1 MNLEEKHAQI
11 QAILKKEKKD
21 KPTLIQE
28 RTYDAI
34 LNGASLVGLAK
45 TGTGKT
51 LAYALPSIE
60 RLEAGQKNGLVIL
73 APTTELAV
81 QIRNVVQPFAKA
93 LDLKALALVGA
104 GNRQRQEEK
113 LKKGHAEIIV
123 ATPGRF
129 FDFFSS
135 GRIKLGQIQT
145 LVIDEADDI
154 LEFAK
159 LELLSS
165 LGQNLPSTSQILL
178 FGATESKITKDA
190 ESLFGRNFLL
200 VDVRPDQGSQTAH
213 YFLQVDNDHK
223 LEYLQRLVKVDGF
236 RGILFFDSNE
246 AMLHFAR
253 IFGHSKTQFALLATN
268 FSKDKRQKAIQDLVK
283 GKVKLLLATA
293 LAARGLDIPN
303 RTYVVNYELP
313 NDENTYLHRAGRTG
327 RMSKKGYVVTL
338 GNDHDLRKLKKQLG
352 EQVEVSR
359 VYFAGYKL
367 STDKPEK
374 KEKAEKDNND
384 LNSAVDRADNGRSS
398 AKKGKKQEQK
408 GKKAKHKKR
417 KNKNK
422 GYHPHYLK
430 KEKASE

>member
-1 MNLEEKHAQI
+1 MNLEGKHAQI

-283 GKVKLLLATA
+283 GKVKLLLATD
-293 LAARGLDIPN
+293 LAARGLDIPKL
-303 RTYVVNYELP
+303 TYVVNYELP
-313 NDENTYLHRAGRTG
+313 SDENTYLHRAGRTG

-352 EQVEVSR
+352 EQIEVSR

-374 KEKAEKDNND
+374 KAEKDKND
-384 LNSAVDRADNGRSS
+384 LNFAVDREDNGRSS